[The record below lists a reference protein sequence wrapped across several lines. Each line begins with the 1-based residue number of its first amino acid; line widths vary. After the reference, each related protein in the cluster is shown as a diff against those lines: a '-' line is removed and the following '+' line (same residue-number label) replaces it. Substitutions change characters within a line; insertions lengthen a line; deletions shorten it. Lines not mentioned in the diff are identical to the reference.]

1 MEMQRSGTDAVRVL
15 ISAMGERADT
25 PPGNTA
31 GNSVGKEPEGAG
43 MVNAGNHRAPPDA
56 VVNQVIL
63 KIVQRCNLDCT
74 YCYVYNRGD
83 DSWKTRP
90 PVISERV
97 LLRLAERIN
106 EHCRRHQL
114 SSFTVELHGGE
125 PLLIGKRK
133 MQALLTLLRSR
144 VDAAHLRFTMQTN
157 GLLLDSGWIDLL
169 ARNQVS
175 FGISLDGPPALAD
188 QQRILR
194 KDRSGSTQPL
204 LDIIAQ
210 LRSEGPLFDQL
221 FGGCLCVVNPQCDG
235 GELVDWFVAQGFDAF
250 DFLLPDGNRLNPP
263 QGWTGVAP
271 YRRFLLSAFERW
283 HGLGARAPRIRKFE
297 LMMSG
302 LLGGKVFLD
311 ALGGDLRLLCVVE
324 SDGSIGV
331 SDVTR
336 ICGGEYANDVLNIFD
351 HALDEHVRR
360 YRIDEVQQVCATCR
374 ACPHLASCGGGYLP
388 HRFNGI
394 HFANPSIYCEAL
406 YALSERMTQL
416 LREQL
421 PAQLLAGMA
430 TVASALVPLPSPSTL
445 SISPQP
451 AVLLSGVVP

>member
-1 MEMQRSGTDAVRVL
+1 MEMQRAGTDAV
-15 ISAMGERADT
+15 SALHCAVGVRAGT
-25 PPGNTA
+25 RPHKT
-31 GNSVGKEPEGAG
+31 VGKQSESAG
-43 MVNAGNHRAPPDA
+43 IVNADNHRAPPDA

-133 MQALLTLLRSR
+133 MQALLTLLRAR
-144 VDAAHLRFTMQTN
+144 VDAVPLRFTMQTN

-221 FGGCLCVVNPQCDG
+221 FGGCPCVVNPQCDG

-271 YRRFLLSAFERW
+271 YRRFLLAAFERW
-283 HGLGARAPRIRKFE
+283 HALGARAPRIRKFE
-297 LMMSG
+297 LMLSG

-351 HALDEHVRR
+351 HALDEHVQR
-360 YRIDEVQQVCATCR
+360 YRIDEVQQVCGTCR

-416 LREQL
+416 LHAQL
-421 PAQLLAGMA
+421 PARLLAEMA
-430 TVASALVPLPSPSTL
+430 AAASPLMPLPASITPSMSSQSAAL
-445 SISPQP
+445 PSG
-451 AVLLSGVVP
+451 AVR

>member
-1 MEMQRSGTDAVRVL
+1 MEMQRAGTDAV
-15 ISAMGERADT
+15 SALHCAVGERAGT
-25 PPGNTA
+25 RPHKT
-31 GNSVGKEPEGAG
+31 VGKQSESAG
-43 MVNAGNHRAPPDA
+43 IVNADNHRAPPDA

-90 PVISERV
+90 PVISERL

-133 MQALLTLLRSR
+133 MQALLTLLRAR
-144 VDAAHLRFTMQTN
+144 VDAVPLRFTMQTN

-221 FGGCLCVVNPQCDG
+221 FGGCPCVVNPQCDG

-271 YRRFLLSAFERW
+271 YRRFLLAAFERW
-283 HGLGARAPRIRKFE
+283 HALGARAPRIRKFE
-297 LMMSG
+297 LMLSG

-351 HALDEHVRR
+351 HALDEHVQR
-360 YRIDEVQQVCATCR
+360 YRIDEVQQVCGTCR

-416 LREQL
+416 LHAQL
-421 PAQLLAGMA
+421 PARLLAEMA
-430 TVASALVPLPSPSTL
+430 AAASPLMPLPASITPSMSSQSAAL
-445 SISPQP
+445 PSG
-451 AVLLSGVVP
+451 AVR

>member
-1 MEMQRSGTDAVRVL
+1 MDTQRA
-15 ISAMGERADT
+15 
-25 PPGNTA
+25 
-31 GNSVGKEPEGAG
+31 GKESGGARAPAGDDYPGMPEAIAP
-43 MVNAGNHRAPPDA
+43 VVTACNHRAPEHA

-83 DSWKTRP
+83 DSWKSRP

-106 EHCRRHQL
+106 EHCRRHAL
-114 SSFTVELHGGE
+114 SSFTIELHGGE

-144 VDAAHLRFTMQTN
+144 IDAAHVRFTMQTN
-157 GLLLDSGWIDLL
+157 GLLLDPAWIDLL
-169 ARNQVS
+169 AQHQVS

-188 QQRILR
+188 RYRIQR
-194 KDRSGSTQPL
+194 KDRSGSTQQL

-221 FGGCLCVVNPQCDG
+221 FGGCLCVVNPDIDG
-235 GELVDWFVAQGFDAF
+235 GELVDWFVAQGVDAF

-283 HGLGARAPRIRKFE
+283 HALGASAPRIRKFE

-311 ALGGDLRLLCVVE
+311 ALGGDLRLLCVLE

-360 YRIDEVQQVCATCR
+360 YRIDEVQQVCGTCR

-406 YALSERMTQL
+406 YAVSARMTQL
-416 LREQL
+416 LHEHL
-421 PAQLLAGMA
+421 PAGMLADMA
-430 TVASALVPLPSPSTL
+430 TPALPASSAASRVASGATR
-445 SISPQP
+445 
-451 AVLLSGVVP
+451 

>member
-1 MEMQRSGTDAVRVL
+1 MEMQWSGTDVFSALIPVETERVG
-15 ISAMGERADT
+15 AR
-25 PPGNTA
+25 N
-31 GNSVGKEPEGAG
+31 GKEADKEADKLAGKQFDGADI
-43 MVNAGNHRAPPDA
+43 VNAGNHRAPPDA

-90 PVISERV
+90 
-97 LLRLAERIN
+97 RIN
-106 EHCRRHQL
+106 EHCRRHNL
-114 SSFTVELHGGE
+114 SSFTIELHGGE

-144 VDAAHLRFTMQTN
+144 VDAVHLRFTMQTN
-157 GLLLDSGWIDLL
+157 GLLLDSEWIDLL
-169 ARNQVS
+169 ARHRVS
-175 FGISLDGPPALAD
+175 FGISLDGPPAMAD
-188 QQRILR
+188 RYRLLR
-194 KDRSGSTQPL
+194 KDRSGSTQKL
-204 LDIIAQ
+204 LDIIVQ
-210 LRSEGPLFDQL
+210 LRSQGPLFDQL
-221 FGGCLCVVNPQCDG
+221 FGGCLCVVNPECDG
-235 GELVDWFVAQGFDAF
+235 GELVDWFVAQGFNAF

-283 HGLGARAPRIRKFE
+283 YALGARAPRIRKFE

-311 ALGGDLRLLCVVE
+311 ALGGDLRLLCVLE

-360 YRIDEVQQVCATCR
+360 YRIDEVQQVCGTCR

-416 LREQL
+416 LRENL
-421 PAQLLAGMA
+421 PTRLLAEMA
-430 TVASALVPLPSPSTL
+430 TSSSSLLPSVTAAS
-445 SISPQP
+445 SPQS
-451 AVLLSGVVP
+451 AAMLTGTVS